1 MNRLNQDIYE
11 KILEKV
17 VELEVDELSSFVS
30 LRGTKWNC
38 RNDCHGVQA
47 FYAITVSD
55 PYRWFLKKTRSRL
68 NHGKNM
74 SGPMMKKQHYRN

>member
-1 MNRLNQDIYE
+1 MIRLNQDIYE

-17 VELEVDELSSFVS
+17 VELEVEELSSFVS

-47 FYAITVSD
+47 FYAITV
-55 PYRWFLKKTRSRL
+55 
-68 NHGKNM
+68 
-74 SGPMMKKQHYRN
+74 RNCYKSFYNKD